1 MIEPTKGAA
10 KGTKVDDL
18 LYTLRAL
25 RWTDIAAANGQD
37 AARYGLDAPT
47 LEVALFRGD
56 GSEIATVQVGKREDA
71 TAYADRRPA
80 GHLQGGRADAGGNAK
95 SPQRLQ
101 GMNEGKSAVQMR
113 REVFVVARDR
123 PDLYRYLSQTFAD
136 AKNVEVIWDRRT
148 DERRRTAE
156 GDARERRQRERRRRL
171 AADDEIRRVGY
182 VFLTV
187 E

>member
-1 MIEPTKGAA
+1 
-10 KGTKVDDL
+10 
-18 LYTLRAL
+18 
-25 RWTDIAAANGQD
+25 
-37 AARYGLDAPT
+37 
-47 LEVALFRGD
+47 
-56 GSEIATVQVGKREDA
+56 
-71 TAYADRRPA
+71 
-80 GHLQGGRADAGGNAK
+80 
-95 SPQRLQ
+95 
-101 GMNEGKSAVQMR
+101 MR

-156 GDARERRQRERRRRL
+156 GGACERRQHERRRRL

>member
-1 MIEPTKGAA
+1 
-10 KGTKVDDL
+10 
-18 LYTLRAL
+18 
-25 RWTDIAAANGQD
+25 
-37 AARYGLDAPT
+37 
-47 LEVALFRGD
+47 
-56 GSEIATVQVGKREDA
+56 
-71 TAYADRRPA
+71 
-80 GHLQGGRADAGGNAK
+80 
-95 SPQRLQ
+95 
-101 GMNEGKSAVQMR
+101 MR

-156 GDARERRQRERRRRL
+156 GGARERRQRERRRRL

>member
-1 MIEPTKGAA
+1 
-10 KGTKVDDL
+10 
-18 LYTLRAL
+18 
-25 RWTDIAAANGQD
+25 
-37 AARYGLDAPT
+37 
-47 LEVALFRGD
+47 
-56 GSEIATVQVGKREDA
+56 
-71 TAYADRRPA
+71 
-80 GHLQGGRADAGGNAK
+80 
-95 SPQRLQ
+95 
-101 GMNEGKSAVQMR
+101 MR

-148 DERRRTAE
+148 EERRRAAE
-156 GDARERRQRERRRRL
+156 GGARESSPARPPTRH

>member
-1 MIEPTKGAA
+1 
-10 KGTKVDDL
+10 
-18 LYTLRAL
+18 
-25 RWTDIAAANGQD
+25 
-37 AARYGLDAPT
+37 
-47 LEVALFRGD
+47 
-56 GSEIATVQVGKREDA
+56 
-71 TAYADRRPA
+71 
-80 GHLQGGRADAGGNAK
+80 
-95 SPQRLQ
+95 
-101 GMNEGKSAVQMR
+101 MR

-148 DERRRTAE
+148 DERRGTAE
-156 GDARERRQRERRRRL
+156 GGARERRQRERRRRL